1 MAAEHL
7 ETLIIENLPMYLNL
21 GDVITPQ
28 KSVIGRASAYRNTE
42 TGATRLEIDIDPEA
56 SKLLDNLREI
66 CDLKAIGFA
75 GIIRR
80 PT

>member
-7 ETLIIENLPMYLNL
+7 ETVIIENLPMYLNL
-21 GDVITPQ
+21 GDVLTH

-56 SKLLDNLREI
+56 SELLDDLREI

-75 GIIRR
+75 GIMRR
-80 PT
+80 PS

>member
-21 GDVITPQ
+21 GDVITR

-75 GIIRR
+75 GIMRR
-80 PT
+80 SI